1 LHDAT
6 AVRHRS
12 SEEQQLIV
20 TIHGQPIPPD
30 LYHRLYRWRRPL
42 VLAVY
47 AAMAVA
53 GYLGGFLLRF
63 EFGAFDTWLH
73 SFLVTAP
80 MVALVRLG
88 FARIFHLA
96 TGRWRFVST
105 TDVLRLLVATTV
117 GTLLLVGVR
126 ALLLGVVM
134 IPLSVLLIEWVLTTQ
149 LTAVAWIG
157 YRTGFERLRR
167 SRWENGDPRRRVL
180 IMGAGEAGN
189 MLARE
194 IHRYPTGYE
203 VVGFV
208 DDEPMKWGD
217 RIQGVEIIGGTVD
230 LPAIAESVGAQEL
243 ILAVPS
249 AGPEAL
255 RRLVA
260 ICEATQLPFKV
271 LPGIREVLDGDVAL
285 NQLRELRIE
294 DLLGREPVELEL
306 PELARDLNGRCVL
319 ITGAA
324 GSIGSELA
332 RQVALHRPGRLV
344 ILDQAETDLFYLDM
358 DLRREH
364 PDLDLIPVIMDVVDE
379 PSVRHVF
386 TEHRP
391 ERVFHAAA
399 YKHVPLMES
408 NPEQAIRNNV
418 LGTRVV
424 AEEAGRQGCGNF
436 ILVST
441 DKAVRPSS
449 VMGATKRL
457 AEMVVLALDE
467 VYPDTAYGAVRFG
480 NVLGSAGSVIPIF
493 KKQIERGQPMTV
505 THPDVTRYFMTIPE
519 AVQLILQASLLEE
532 LRGHIAMLEMGEP
545 VRIVELAH
553 NMLRLAGIPSENG
566 EHMVFTG
573 LRPGEKLHE
582 ELADPT
588 EESCA
593 TAVPK
598 VRIIRNEQEPLS
610 PILDVADRWA
620 HLFSAGH
627 GERIAIEFTGM
638 FEGLR
643 GCQPRILVH
652 EEDIPT
658 PLSVAG
664 DKG

>member
-1 LHDAT
+1 
-6 AVRHRS
+6 
-12 SEEQQLIV
+12 V
-20 TIHGQPIPPD
+20 TTHGQPIAPT

-42 VLAVY
+42 VLAAY
-47 AAMAVA
+47 AAIAVA

-63 EFGAFDTWLH
+63 EFGGFDRWVQAFL
-73 SFLVTAP
+73 LTAP

-88 FARIFHLA
+88 FARIFYLA

-117 GTLLLVGVR
+117 GTLVLVGVR
-126 ALLLGVVM
+126 WLLLGVVM

-167 SRWENGDPRRRVL
+167 SRWENGDPRRRAL
-180 IMGAGEAGN
+180 IIGAGEAGN

-203 VVGFV
+203 VAGFV

-217 RIQGVEIIGGTVD
+217 RIQGVEIIGGTMD
-230 LPAIAESVGAQEL
+230 LKAIAVSVGAEEL

-249 AGPEAL
+249 APPEGL

-260 ICEATQLPFKV
+260 LCESTQLPFKV
-271 LPGIREVLDGDVAL
+271 LPGIREVLDGDVGL
-285 NQLRELRIE
+285 SQLREVRIE
-294 DLLGREPVELEL
+294 DLLGRQPVELEL
-306 PELARDLNGRCVL
+306 PALAEDLGGRCVL

-332 RQVALHRPGRLV
+332 RQVALHRPRKLV

-358 DLRREH
+358 DLRRDH
-364 PDLDLIPVIMDVVDE
+364 PKLEIVPVIGDIVDE
-379 PSVRHVF
+379 STVRHVF
-386 TEHRP
+386 VEHHP

-399 YKHVPLMES
+399 YKHVPLMEA

-424 AEEAGRQGCGNF
+424 AEEAGRHGCEKF

-457 AEMVVLALDE
+457 AEMVVLGLED
-467 VYPDTAYGAVRFG
+467 VYPETAYGAVRFG
-480 NVLGSAGSVIPIF
+480 NVLGSAGSVIPVF
-493 KKQIERGQPMTV
+493 QKQISRGEPLTV
-505 THPDVTRYFMTIPE
+505 THADVTRYFMTIAE
-519 AVQLILQASLLEE
+519 AVQLILQASLLDD
-532 LRGHIAMLEMGEP
+532 LTGHVAMLEMGAP
-545 VRIVELAH
+545 IRIVDLAQ
-553 NMLRLAGIPSENG
+553 NMLRLAGIGPTPG
-566 EHMVFTG
+566 EHIVFTG

-582 ELADPT
+582 ELAAPS

-598 VRIIRNEQEPLS
+598 VRIIRTGDERSFPVLA
-610 PILDVADRWA
+610 LVDRWA
-620 HLFSAGH
+620 VLLADGCGETATEEFRGLFEALRMDEEPRVPLPATPPQPAVPAGLASSADK
-627 GERIAIEFTGM
+627 ATG
-638 FEGLR
+638 
-643 GCQPRILVH
+643 
-652 EEDIPT
+652 T
-658 PLSVAG
+658 SN
-664 DKG
+664 